1 MKTRLSIFLV
11 VLLLLITPL
20 AGCQNSDSTPP
31 DKTEMTVILDWV
43 PNTNHTGLYVA
54 QNQGYFA
61 DEGLSV
67 KIIQPSEGGASS
79 LIAAG
84 QGDFGI
90 SYQEEVTIARSK
102 GIPVVALAAVIQH
115 NTSGFASP
123 RDRNILTPKD
133 FEGKTYGGWGSP
145 AETAVIKALMSKY
158 DADINKVNML
168 NIGDTD
174 YFTSIKTGTDF
185 AWIYWGWTGI
195 ESELKNIDLSFIP
208 VRDEYPALDFYTPV
222 IIANESKIA
231 AEPLLVE
238 KFMRATTRGYEY
250 AIKNPEK
257 SAEILLKAVPE
268 LDRELVLASQT
279 YLSKEYQSDASRWG
293 EMKLL
298 VWKNYA
304 DFMFTNGLIDKNI
317 KPEKAF
323 SNDFLPERE

>member
-1 MKTRLSIFLV
+1 MKNRLSILL
-11 VLLLLITPL
+11 VLLLLVTPL
-20 AGCQNSDSTPP
+20 AGCQNSESAST
-31 DKTEMTVILDWV
+31 DQTEVTVILDWV

-54 QNQGYFA
+54 RDKGFYEA
-61 DEGLSV
+61 EGLNV
-67 KIIQPSEGGASS
+67 KIIQPSEGGASA

-90 SYQEEVTIARSK
+90 SYQEELTIARSK
-102 GIPVVALAAVIQH
+102 GIPVIALAAVIQH

-123 RDRNILTPKD
+123 KDRNIKTPKD

-145 AETAVIKALMSKY
+145 AETAVIKALMDKF

-168 NIGDTD
+168 NTADTD

-195 ESELKNIDLSFIP
+195 ESQLKNIDLDFIP

-222 IIANESKIA
+222 IIASESKIA

-250 AIKNPEK
+250 TIQNPEP
-257 SAEILLKAVPE
+257 SAEILLKAIPE
-268 LDRELVLASQT
+268 LDRELVLASQA
-279 YLSKEYQSDASRWG
+279 YLSKEYQSDAPRWG
-293 EMKLL
+293 EMKLS
-298 VWKNYA
+298 VWKDYA
-304 DFMFTNGLIDKNI
+304 DFMFNNNLIEKNI
-317 KPEKAF
+317 EPEKAF
-323 SNDFLPERE
+323 TNKFLPERE